1 MGGRR
6 AKSIL
11 LIFDLLMSLLGEG
24 LVMLLVGEG
33 LWVAAKSLI

>member
-11 LIFDLLMSLLGEG
+11 LIFDLLMSLVGEG
-24 LVMLLVGEG
+24 LVMLVGEG